1 MSNAVKTIIG
11 VAAAVA
17 VPFVA
22 PYVATAFGTSLTVSS
37 ALAGAGLG
45 AAGAA
50 VTGGDVGRGALMGGI
65 GGGIYGYTQPAAAAA
80 GAAGAAPSVG
90 LAPGELGMAGGV
102 SGTPAATAGL
112 STATAPA
119 LAGAAPTT
127 FTGALSQIPGAIAAK
142 FTDPKALADM
152 TLRAAGQLAGS
163 AFAGEGLSEEEKV
176 LLNSQTEELRNLQ
189 QTNKALFNQQLE
201 QAQQL
206 AGSTKYFDPE
216 YFGLQAARR
225 QQIAG
230 VRATREATQGRT
242 GEERANIQR
251 RGQLAT
257 GLNTGTAFDVGYGQ
271 GVAGRQG
278 AATSAMTAFGG
289 LKPPTTDYNTMLNA
303 EEYKRKAREREVG
316 GVQTLFGSLTEQ
328 PRPRA

>member
-22 PYVATAFGTSLTVSS
+22 PYIATAFGTSLTVSS

-45 AAGAA
+45 AASAA
-50 VTGGDVGRGALMGGI
+50 ATGGDVGRGALLGGV
-65 GGGIYGYTQPAAAAA
+65 GGGIYGYAQPVA
-80 GAAGAAPSVG
+80 GAAGAAGTAGTAG
-90 LAPGELGMAGGV
+90 LAPGELGLAGGV
-102 SGTPAATAGL
+102 SGTPTAAAGL

-119 LAGAAPTT
+119 LAGAAPAT
-127 FTGALSQIPGAIAAK
+127 FTQALSQIPGAIASK
-142 FTDPKALADM
+142 FTDPKVLADM

-163 AFAGEGLSEEEKV
+163 ALAGEGLSEEEKV

-189 QTNKALFNQQLE
+189 QTNKALFNQQLQ

-206 AGSTKYFDPE
+206 AGDVKYFDPE

-242 GEERANIQR
+242 GEERANIER

-257 GLNTGTAFDVGYGQ
+257 GLNTGTAFDTGYQQ
-271 GVAGRQG
+271 GITGRQSATT
-278 AATSAMTAFGG
+278 AAMGAFGG

-303 EEYKRKAREREVG
+303 EEKRRAARERELG

>member
-11 VAAAVA
+11 IAAAVA

-22 PYVATAFGTSLTVSS
+22 PYVATALGTSLTVSS

-50 VTGGDVGRGALMGGI
+50 VTGGDVGRGALLGGV
-65 GGGIYGYTQPAAAAA
+65 GGGIYGYTQPVAGAAA
-80 GAAGAAPSVG
+80 GAAGAAPSAG
-90 LAPGELGMAGGV
+90 LAPGELGMVGGTSV
-102 SGTPAATAGL
+102 APTLAQTGAVGL
-112 STATAPA
+112 STATAPS
-119 LAGAAPTT
+119 T
-127 FTGALSQIPGAIAAK
+127 FTQALSQIPGAIAAK

-163 AFAGEGLSEEEKV
+163 AFAGDGLSEEEKV

-206 AGSTKYFDPE
+206 AGDVKYFDPE

-230 VRATREATQGRT
+230 VRATRAATQGRT

-251 RGQLAT
+251 RGQLDT
-257 GLNTGTAFDVGYGQ
+257 GLKTGTAFDVGYGQ

-278 AATSAMTAFGG
+278 ATNAAITAFGG
-289 LKPPTTDYNTMLNA
+289 LKPPMTDYNTMLNA
-303 EEYKRKAREREVG
+303 EDKKRAAREREVG
-316 GVQTLFGSLTEQ
+316 GIQTLFGSLTEQ
-328 PRPRA
+328 PKPRP

>member
-22 PYVATAFGTSLTVSS
+22 PYIATAFGTSLTVSS

-45 AAGAA
+45 AASAA
-50 VTGGDVGRGALMGGI
+50 ATGGDVGRGALLGGV
-65 GGGIYGYTQPAAAAA
+65 GGGIYGYAQPAA
-80 GAAGAAPSVG
+80 GAAGTAGTAGTAG
-90 LAPGELGMAGGV
+90 LAPGELGLAGGASV
-102 SGTPAATAGL
+102 APTLAQTGAAGL

-119 LAGAAPTT
+119 T
-127 FTGALSQIPGAIAAK
+127 FTQALSQIPGAIASK
-142 FTDPKALADM
+142 FTDPKVLADM

-163 AFAGEGLSEEEKV
+163 ALAGEGLSEEEKV

-206 AGSTKYFDPE
+206 AGDVKYFDPE

-230 VRATREATQGRT
+230 VRATRADTQGRT
-242 GEERANIQR
+242 GEERANIER

-257 GLNTGTAFDVGYGQ
+257 GLNTGTAFDTGYQQ
-271 GVAGRQG
+271 GITGRQG
-278 AATSAMTAFGG
+278 ATTAAMGAFGG
-289 LKPPTTDYNTMLNA
+289 LKPPTTDYDTMRNM

>member
-11 VAAAVA
+11 IAAAVA

-50 VTGGDVGRGALMGGI
+50 VTGGDVGRGALLGGV
-65 GGGIYGYTQPAAAAA
+65 GGGIYGYTQPVAGAAA
-80 GAAGAAPSVG
+80 GAAGTAGVAAGPQTTVDAFGQIVPSSV
-90 LAPGELGMAGGV
+90 A
-102 SGTPAATAGL
+102 PAAAGL
-112 STATAPA
+112 STATAP
-119 LAGAAPTT
+119 TT
-127 FTGALSQIPGAIAAK
+127 FTQALSQIPGAIAAK

-163 AFAGEGLSEEEKV
+163 AFAGDGLSEEEKV

-206 AGSTKYFDPE
+206 AGDVKYFDPE

-230 VRATREATQGRT
+230 VRQTRAATQGRT
-242 GEERANIQR
+242 GEERANIER
-251 RGQLAT
+251 RMQLAT
-257 GLNTGTAFDVGYGQ
+257 GLNTGTAFDTGYQQ
-271 GVAGRQG
+271 GVKGRQDATN
-278 AATSAMTAFGG
+278 AAITAFGG
-289 LKPPTTDYNTMLNA
+289 LKPPTTDYNTMLNT
-303 EEYKRKAREREVG
+303 EEFKRKAREREVG

-328 PRPRA
+328 PKPRA

>member
-50 VTGGDVGRGALMGGI
+50 VTGGDVGRGALMGGV
-65 GGGIYGYTQPAAAAA
+65 GGGIYGYTQPVAGAAGTAA
-80 GAAGAAPSVG
+80 GAAGAAG
-90 LAPGELGMAGGV
+90 LAPGELGQ
-102 SGTPAATAGL
+102 TAAAGL
-112 STATAPA
+112 STATAP
-119 LAGAAPTT
+119 TT
-127 FTGALSQIPGAIAAK
+127 FTQALSQIPGAIAAK

-163 AFAGEGLSEEEKV
+163 AFAGDGLSEEEKV

-189 QTNKALFNQQLE
+189 QTNKALFDQQLQ

-206 AGSTKYFDPE
+206 AGDVKYFDPE
-216 YFGLQAARR
+216 NFGLQAARR

-230 VRATREATQGRT
+230 VRQTRAATEGRT
-242 GEERANIQR
+242 GEARANIQR

-257 GLNTGTAFDVGYGQ
+257 GLNTGTAFDTGYQQ
-271 GVAGRQG
+271 GITGRQG
-278 AATSAMTAFGG
+278 ATNAAMTAFGE
-289 LKPPTTDYNTMLNA
+289 LKPPMTAYDTMLNA

>member
-1 MSNAVKTIIG
+1 
-11 VAAAVA
+11 
-17 VPFVA
+17 
-22 PYVATAFGTSLTVSS
+22 
-37 ALAGAGLG
+37 
-45 AAGAA
+45 
-50 VTGGDVGRGALMGGI
+50 
-65 GGGIYGYTQPAAAAA
+65 
-80 GAAGAAPSVG
+80 
-90 LAPGELGMAGGV
+90 
-102 SGTPAATAGL
+102 
-112 STATAPA
+112 
-119 LAGAAPTT
+119 
-127 FTGALSQIPGAIAAK
+127 
-142 FTDPKALADM
+142 M

-206 AGSTKYFDPE
+206 AGDVKYFDPE

-230 VRATREATQGRT
+230 VRATRAATQGRT
-242 GEERANIQR
+242 GEERANIER

-257 GLNTGTAFDVGYGQ
+257 GLNTGTAFDTGYQRGIT
-271 GVAGRQG
+271 GRQG
-278 AATSAMTAFGG
+278 ATTAAMGAFGG

>member
-22 PYVATAFGTSLTVSS
+22 PYIATTFGTSLTVSS

-45 AAGAA
+45 AASAA
-50 VTGGDVGRGALMGGI
+50 VTGGDVGRGALLGGV
-65 GGGIYGYTQPAAAAA
+65 GGGIYGYAQPVAGAA
-80 GAAGAAPSVG
+80 GAAGAAG
-90 LAPGELGMAGGV
+90 LAPGELGQ
-102 SGTPAATAGL
+102 TAAAGL

-119 LAGAAPTT
+119 LAGAAPAT
-127 FTGALSQIPGAIAAK
+127 FTQALSQIPGAIASK

-206 AGSTKYFDPE
+206 AGDVKYFDPE

-230 VRATREATQGRT
+230 VRATRAATQGRT
-242 GEERANIQR
+242 GEERANIER

-257 GLNTGTAFDVGYGQ
+257 GLNTGTAFDTGYQQ
-271 GVAGRQG
+271 GITGRLG
-278 AATSAMTAFGG
+278 ATTAAMGAFGG

-303 EEYKRKAREREVG
+303 EEYKRKARERELG

>member
-1 MSNAVKTIIG
+1 
-11 VAAAVA
+11 
-17 VPFVA
+17 
-22 PYVATAFGTSLTVSS
+22 
-37 ALAGAGLG
+37 
-45 AAGAA
+45 
-50 VTGGDVGRGALMGGI
+50 MGGV
-65 GGGIYGYTQPAAAAA
+65 GGGIYGYAQPVA
-80 GAAGAAPSVG
+80 GAAGAAGTAGVATGPQTTVNEFGQIVPSSI
-90 LAPGELGMAGGV
+90 A
-102 SGTPAATAGL
+102 PAATAAGL

-119 LAGAAPTT
+119 T
-127 FTGALSQIPGAIAAK
+127 FTQALSQIPGAIASK

-206 AGSTKYFDPE
+206 AGDVKYFDPE

-230 VRATREATQGRT
+230 VRATRAATEGRT
-242 GEERANIQR
+242 GEARANIQR

-257 GLNTGTAFDVGYGQ
+257 GLNTGTAFDTGYQQ
-271 GVAGRQG
+271 GITGRQG
-278 AATSAMTAFGG
+278 ATNAAITAFGG
-289 LKPPTTDYNTMLNA
+289 LKPPMTDYNTMLNA